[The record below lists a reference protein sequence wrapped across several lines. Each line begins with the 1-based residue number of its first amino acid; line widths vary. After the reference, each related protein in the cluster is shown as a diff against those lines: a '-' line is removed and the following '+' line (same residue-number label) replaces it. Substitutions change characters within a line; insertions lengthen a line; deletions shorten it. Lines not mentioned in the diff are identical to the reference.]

1 MKPQNVLISS
11 SGMVK
16 LCDFGF
22 ARSMST
28 NTIVL
33 TSIKGTPLY
42 MAPELVQELPYN
54 HTVDLWSLG
63 VILYEL
69 FVGQPPFYTNSIYT
83 LIHLIVKDPVKF
95 PDTMSV
101 DFKSFL
107 QGLLNK
113 TPSERLSWPD
123 LLNHPFVKE
132 TEEEKK
138 ERKLRTE
145 LYNKW
150 AMREH
155 PSGGK
160 EHLKSPFTLG
170 GFGGEN
176 GDDGD
181 QELDKDIN
189 PYFEYKIEKSPDE
202 ESNLIIGENEVWSKY
217 ESSVRSEQ
225 GANAL
230 RHDQSFLEKLINVLQ
245 IEMSDLHSEEK
256 LVILH
261 VALRVLAL
269 VLQNSK
275 QEDADKDILKS
286 SSIPTLLLSLLKTVF
301 KVDNEFPETLAY
313 LIRVCSLLI
322 KPTFNST
329 VGIDPQLVKGLLVLL
344 PHLLKSKSGSARA
357 TKMIHEYSLVALGI
371 FTSQAAF
378 MPTKMLGIY
387 KELVDLKL
395 IDDLCLRISNISG
408 TLSDLDKMCIQ
419 IISGIIHPYYGE
431 VYSFP
436 WKRGPHTAVYEY
448 NESVPSFDM
457 LKNNVYNCFS
467 SFPWMG
473 KLTYSFK
480 ELYEV
485 DNITCISIF
494 RIFLQLLRFKLDTAS
509 QIVSEGGV
517 MKLLHSALNSRN

>member
-95 PDTMSV
+95 PDTMSP
-101 DFKSFL
+101 DFKTFL

-132 TEEEKK
+132 TEAEKK

-150 AMREH
+150 ATREH

-160 EHLKSPFTLG
+160 DQLNSPFTLG
-170 GFGGEN
+170 GFGGD
-176 GDDGD
+176 GDDD
-181 QELDKDIN
+181 SMQELDKTIN
-189 PYFEYKIEKSPDE
+189 PSFEYSIEKSPDE
-202 ESNLIIGENEVWSKY
+202 ESNLIIGENEVWAKY
-217 ESSVRSEQ
+217 ENSSRNEK
-225 GANAL
+225 GATTL
-230 RHDQSFLEKLINVLQ
+230 RHDSNFLERLIYVLQ

-261 VALRVLAL
+261 IALRVLAL

-275 QEDADKDILKS
+275 VEDADKDILKS
-286 SSIPTLLLSLLKTVF
+286 SSIPTLLLTLLKSVF
-301 KVDNEFPETLAY
+301 KIGDEFPETLGY
-313 LIRVCSLLI
+313 LLRASSLLV
-322 KPTFNST
+322 KPTFNAT
-329 VGIDPQLVKGLLVLL
+329 VGIDPQVVKILLPLL
-344 PHLLKSKSGSARA
+344 PHLLKSKSGSVKA
-357 TKMIHEYSLVALGI
+357 TKMIHEYSIITLGI
-371 FTSQAAF
+371 FLAQISL
-378 MPTKMLGIY
+378 MPSKMIHIY
-387 KELVDLKL
+387 KEIVDLKL
-395 IDDLCLRISNISG
+395 IEEVSSRVSSISG
-408 TLSDLDKMCIQ
+408 T
-419 IISGIIHPYYGE
+419 
-431 VYSFP
+431 
-436 WKRGPHTAVYEY
+436 
-448 NESVPSFDM
+448 
-457 LKNNVYNCFS
+457 
-467 SFPWMG
+467 
-473 KLTYSFK
+473 
-480 ELYEV
+480 
-485 DNITCISIF
+485 
-494 RIFLQLLRFKLDTAS
+494 
-509 QIVSEGGV
+509 VSYFER
-517 MKLLHSALNSRN
+517 L